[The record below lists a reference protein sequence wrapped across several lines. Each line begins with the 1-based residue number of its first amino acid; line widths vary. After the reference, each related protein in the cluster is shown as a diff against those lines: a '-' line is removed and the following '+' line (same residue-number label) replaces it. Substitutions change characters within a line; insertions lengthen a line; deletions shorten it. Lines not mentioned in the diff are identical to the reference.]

1 MSDKNTILASG
12 RTQKDGVNPGGR
24 PMGSKNLKTMLRD
37 IMLQEYVVMEDG
49 RKKRRT
55 LLDITLLNLRKAALD
70 DARPRAMKKFGQVM
84 ERYRPG
90 AIDED
95 VGVLLAPADMTPE
108 EWAADQIE
116 KNKTRKPP
124 PGVYDDDERDN
135 PYYG

>member
-1 MSDKNTILASG
+1 MTNNGQTGG
-12 RTQKDGVNPGGR
+12 RPQKDCVNPGGR
-24 PMGSKNLKTMLRD
+24 PMGSKNLKTMLQD

-70 DARPRAMKKFGQVM
+70 DARPRAMKKFGQVL

-90 AIDED
+90 IINEGS
-95 VGVLLAPADMTPE
+95 GVLLAPAEMTPE
-108 EWAADQIE
+108 EWMADQIE

-124 PGVYDDDERDN
+124 PGAFDDDEDWKNR
-135 PYYG
+135 

>member
-90 AIDED
+90 VINED

-108 EWAADQIE
+108 EWAADQIG